1 MTARLSHLS
10 RSLTLFLLLLG
21 VANICQARIGDT
33 LDQTIERY
41 GKPVHKAASNEFV
54 MFKEGSYYVTVHFHD
69 GKTDAINY
77 VKAGSDTSAKRV
89 FSDAEIEMLLKINGN
104 GQTWKGSPAKAGI
117 QEWKT
122 EDGKFLAV
130 CSESKSLVI
139 KTADYLK
146 RLEEAAKKK

>member
-21 VANICQARIGDT
+21 VGNICQARIGDT
-33 LDQTIERY
+33 LDQAVKRY

-77 VKAGSDTSAKRV
+77 AKVGFETPARRG
-89 FSDAEIEMLLKINGN
+89 FSDDEVEMLLKINGN
-104 GQTWKGSPAKAGI
+104 GQAWKASPAKAGV
-117 QEWKT
+117 QE
-122 EDGKFLAV
+122 
-130 CSESKSLVI
+130 
-139 KTADYLK
+139 
-146 RLEEAAKKK
+146 EEAAKKK